1 VNRQTF
7 NRVAVLVA
15 AACCCASGAAL
26 AKELDQFSDRR
37 AVLRYYAG
45 GYRQIAGAPG
55 PKQIDAVLDGRMN
68 QLLDQLLQQLR
79 RDAPASDADRDRL
92 VRDTFQHS
100 LLAELITPYEE
111 WVKHEAPIP
120 LFKVR
125 DKGIFG
131 HAVDYDDMRMT
142 WYIELSPIV
151 QAGGVLMGIDKL
163 GHFLAQG
170 FRYYEESRR
179 LRMLPARTRYDAIR
193 ALGHRQET
201 GQLGIATGGV
211 YSFADL
217 AANWDGM
224 LFFMALFRDVDVEG
238 EQHAKYFEQDTTQVY
253 RRVRDFHW
261 TEWTTPDWD
270 EVLNPAHAQ
279 QPTLYRKVV
288 DNLWRQ
294 PAPAPGK
301 RLSICESYRS
311 DPAGFLGASR
321 PLRAPSRYALPARAN
336 AVAPYAIDV
345 RQICATPPA
354 PGR

>member
-1 VNRQTF
+1 
-7 NRVAVLVA
+7 VLVA